1 MLPCCGMMQGC
12 PGCCRLL
19 WPAPTA
25 APAANILE
33 YMECNLVV
41 GMPRE
46 APLIKY
52 GIERC
57 DLQIHGSHK
66 LLGVLPQA
74 ADATTP
80 ITCPP

>member
-12 PGCCRLL
+12 LGCCRLL

-52 GIERC
+52 GHWPPAGIRPSTRHQT
-57 DLQIHGSHK
+57 D
-66 LLGVLPQA
+66 GVP
-74 ADATTP
+74 
-80 ITCPP
+80 

>member
-52 GIERC
+52 GHWPPAGIRPSTRHQT
-57 DLQIHGSHK
+57 D
-66 LLGVLPQA
+66 GVP
-74 ADATTP
+74 
-80 ITCPP
+80 